1 MTLIPTLKQR
11 LAQPSDLID
20 LGGVRELAGITVAG
34 DTVTTG
40 AMTTHATVANS
51 RDVAGAIPALAALA
65 SNIGDPQVRT
75 RGPIGHSGAHNQ
87 HAADT
92 PAASHG
98 HVPTHNNNSPTL
110 KARDVAHG
118 PVTKNP
124 AEDRTK

>member
-34 DTVTTG
+34 DTVTIG

-65 SNIGDPQVRT
+65 SHIGDPPVRN
-75 RGPIGHSGAHNQ
+75 RGTIGGSVAHTNP
-87 HAADT
+87 ASDY
-92 PAASHG
+92 PAAC
-98 HVPTHNNNSPTL
+98 L
-110 KARDVAHG
+110 
-118 PVTKNP
+118 
-124 AEDRTK
+124 DRKSVV

>member
-34 DTVTTG
+34 DTATIG

-65 SNIGDPQVRT
+65 SHIGDPQVRH
-75 RGPIGHSGAHNQ
+75 RGPIGGRSEEHTSAPPSLMRRSY
-87 HAADT
+87 AAFC
-92 PAASHG
+92 
-98 HVPTHNNNSPTL
+98 L
-110 KARDVAHG
+110 K
-118 PVTKNP
+118 N
-124 AEDRTK
+124 